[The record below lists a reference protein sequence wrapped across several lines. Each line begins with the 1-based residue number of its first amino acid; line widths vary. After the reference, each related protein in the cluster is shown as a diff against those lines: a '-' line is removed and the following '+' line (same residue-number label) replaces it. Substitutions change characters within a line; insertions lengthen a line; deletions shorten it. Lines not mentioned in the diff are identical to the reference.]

1 MFTSNIL
8 SIDVGAKNIKIL
20 DLKINKKNICV
31 SNAFS
36 INTPE
41 NSYNDGEITDIGRVK
56 EVLEKNL
63 ELRNIKT
70 KKAVFTSKGTSIIT
84 REILVPAA
92 NEKDM
97 EAIIKFQIERYLPI
111 MSEDYII
118 QHKLISSFKEN
129 DVEKSRVN
137 VVAYPKSI
145 VQGYLALCKELKL
158 TPLALDIN
166 SNSICKLF
174 YSTCNINEKQYEK
187 EKSIA
192 FIDIG
197 SEYSEINVLKNN
209 NVEFSRLISMGS
221 SYIDINISKNLFL
234 SEEEGE
240 EKKLSILDL
249 GEEKEKGSLEE
260 SINKIGKLW
269 ADNLTLEIDKII
281 QYYRKKN
288 SGDTIEEIFIYGGG
302 AKLKGIEEYMSKSLG
317 IEVNLIRSMA
327 NLNVDKHQ
335 ENIMEYLNAAGAAIR
350 L

>member
-1 MFTSNIL
+1 MFKNDIL
-8 SIDVGAKNIKIL
+8 SIDIGAKNIKIL
-20 DLKINKKNICV
+20 DLKVNKKNISV
-31 SNAFS
+31 NNAFS
-36 INTPE
+36 IKTPE
-41 NSYNDGEITDIGRVK
+41 NSYNDGEINDIGK
-56 EVLEKNL
+56 IKAVLEKNL
-63 ELRNIKT
+63 ELKNIKT
-70 KKAVFTSKGTSIIT
+70 KKAVFTSKSTSIIT

-92 NEKDM
+92 DEKDM
-97 EAIIKFQIERYLPI
+97 EALIKFQIERYLPI

-118 QHKLISSFKEN
+118 QHKIMDTFIEN

-145 VQGYLALCKELKL
+145 AQGYLALCKELKF

-174 YSTCNINEKQYEK
+174 YATCNINGEEYEK

-197 SEYSEINVLKNN
+197 SEYSEISILKNY
-209 NVEFSRLISMGS
+209 NVEFSRIISIGS
-221 SYIDINISKNLFL
+221 SYIDVDISKNLFI

-240 EKKLSILDL
+240 EKKLNLL
-249 GEEKEKGSLEE
+249 NLNEEIDKGSLKEVL
-260 SINKIGKLW
+260 NDFGKIW
-269 ADNLTLEIDKII
+269 TSNLVVEIDKII

-302 AKLKGIEEYMSKSLG
+302 SRLKGLAKYMSKSLG
-317 IEVNLIRSMA
+317 ISVNSINNMP
-327 NLNVDKHQ
+327 NFNMDKHQ
-335 ENIMEYLNAAGAAIR
+335 ENIMDYINAAGAAIR